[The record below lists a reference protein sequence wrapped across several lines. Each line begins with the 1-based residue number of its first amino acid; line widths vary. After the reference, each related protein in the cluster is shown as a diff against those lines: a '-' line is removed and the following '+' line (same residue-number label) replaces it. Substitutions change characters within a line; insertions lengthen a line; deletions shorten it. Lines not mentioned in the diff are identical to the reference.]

1 MDELRYDGRVA
12 VVTGAGRGI
21 GRCHAL
27 LLAARGAM
35 VVVADVGSEIDGTG
49 SSSEP
54 ADEVVGE
61 IRAGGGEA
69 VACAASVAEEA
80 GATSIV
86 ATAIE
91 RYGRLDI
98 VVNNAGISD
107 KHPFGELT
115 GEQFRRMMDVH
126 FFGTLHV
133 IKAAWPHLVAGGYG
147 RIVNTVSEGVLG
159 AQDQLTSY
167 GAAKGAVWA
176 LTRTVANES
185 AAFGISTNAVAPRA
199 RTRMSYDGAQAY
211 AGTERA
217 KLYEESLARM
227 DPELVAVTAAY
238 LAHESCTLNGE
249 VLISGGGDVMRLAP
263 VVTTGISMGKALTVE
278 AIAERI
284 DAIIDTDGA
293 RVAPI
298 GSFLR

>member
-1 MDELRYDGRVA
+1 MEQLRFDGRVA

-27 LLAARGAM
+27 LLAARGAR
-35 VVVADVGSEIDGTG
+35 VVVADLGSELDGTG
-49 SSSEP
+49 SSSGP
-54 ADEVVGE
+54 AAEVAEEVAQ
-61 IRAGGGEA
+61 RGGEA
-69 VACAASVAEEA
+69 IPCDASVADEG
-80 GATSIV
+80 GAASIV
-86 ATAIE
+86 ATALE
-91 RYGRLDI
+91 QFGRVDI

-115 GEQFRRMMDVH
+115 HDQFRRMMDVH
-126 FFGTLHV
+126 FFGTLYV
-133 IKAAWPHLVAGGYG
+133 IKAAWPHLVEAGYG
-147 RIVNTVSEGVLG
+147 RIVNTVSEGMLG

-176 LTRTVANES
+176 LTRAVANES
-185 AAFGISTNAVAPRA
+185 AALGIRSNAVAPRA
-199 RTRMSYDGAQAY
+199 RTRMSYEGAQAY

-238 LAHESCTLNGE
+238 LAHESCPLNGE

-263 VVTTGISMGKALTVE
+263 LVTTGISKGSTLTVE
-278 AIAERI
+278 DVAESI
-284 DAIIDTDGA
+284 DAILDPRDA
-293 RVAPI
+293 RIAPV